1 MQDTPSEKQKRTVKR
16 VKRPATA
23 KQRVL
28 TVAQYAEEIGKT
40 ERAAWLDIYRG
51 LVPHRRQGRRV
62 IILRDELEAFL
73 KALPGVSV
81 EEAAEKAAARA
92 A

>member
-1 MQDTPSEKQKRTVKR
+1 VKKRQR
-16 VKRPATA
+16 LRQAATA

-28 TVAQYAEEIGKT
+28 TVPQYAEEYGRT
-40 ERAAWLDIYRG
+40 ERAAWMEIYRG
-51 LVPHRRQGRRV
+51 LIPHRRQGRKV

-73 KALPGVSV
+73 RSLPGVTA
-81 EEAAEKAAARA
+81 EQAAEKAAERA